1 MLNNAQKRQLKGLAS
16 TLESKYQIGKSEIT
30 PSLIDMLDKALTA
43 HELIKVQVMKNVI
56 SPIMELS
63 LDLSSNLN
71 AEVVQIVGKVIIL
84 YRKNKDKPKINLV
97 K

>member
-43 HELIKVQVMKNVI
+43 HELIKVQVMKNVV

-63 LDLSSNLN
+63 LDLSSSLN